1 MTSTVGFVLSA
12 RCWLNG
18 CRAALICPHVGHN
31 LVVGG
36 RQFRSRQRMGFEPE
50 GARGGKW
57 VRSGGLPPRCFIAA
71 PVNRTVVRAAERHR
85 ELVAHL
91 ASKCTGLREAE
102 MMWIRRPPTAN
113 YARLFHHM
121 SDVVTIAKPPR
132 LGEWQHTLIDL

>member
-36 RQFRSRQRMGFEPE
+36 RQFRSRQRMGFKPE
-50 GARGGKW
+50 CAGSRKW
-57 VRSGGLPPRCFIAA
+57 VCSGVLPPRCFIAA
-71 PVNRTVVRAAERHR
+71 AMNLTVVRAAERHR

-91 ASKCTGLREAE
+91 ATECTGLREAE
-102 MMWIRRPPTAN
+102 MMRI
-113 YARLFHHM
+113 
-121 SDVVTIAKPPR
+121 
-132 LGEWQHTLIDL
+132 